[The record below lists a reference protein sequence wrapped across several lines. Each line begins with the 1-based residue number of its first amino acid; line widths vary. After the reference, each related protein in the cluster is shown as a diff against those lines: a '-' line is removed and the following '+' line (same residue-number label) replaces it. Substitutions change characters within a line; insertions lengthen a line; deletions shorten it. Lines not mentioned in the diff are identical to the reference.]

1 MRLPR
6 SILVIAG
13 VLVVLGWVGL
23 GRHADLTGGGNRLL
37 QQQQIMW
44 SLVAVGAALAAVL
57 PNYRVLSRWSYG
69 ALVLALCLLAL
80 VYLFPP
86 INGVRRWIRLGP
98 VGLQPSEL
106 AKLAFV
112 LALARYLADRE
123 PHRQPVGVLLPLAM
137 TLVPVFLIL
146 RQPNLG
152 TAVLFVPVLLWML
165 FAAGVRRRDLAW
177 LGLLGL
183 SSLPL
188 LWTQMSGE
196 QRSRVTA
203 MFAQPGPRD
212 PTDADTYQLRQAKQ
226 MMALGGVWGSLWTGR
241 AVEDPLAY
249 HLPEAQSDFI
259 LCVLVERL
267 GLAGGAA
274 VLGLY
279 GVLVWRGLAIAAAA
293 REPFGRLVAAGLTGM
308 LAVQVLVNVGMT
320 VGLLPVVGLSLPL
333 VSYGGSGLVTQGA
346 LIGLLVNVA
355 IRPGYEVAREPFRY
369 ETRPHADFSR
379 RLGGEALSLL
389 RKES

>member
-1 MRLPR
+1 
-6 SILVIAG
+6 
-13 VLVVLGWVGL
+13 
-23 GRHADLTGGGNRLL
+23 
-37 QQQQIMW
+37 
-44 SLVAVGAALAAVL
+44 
-57 PNYRVLSRWSYG
+57 
-69 ALVLALCLLAL
+69 
-80 VYLFPP
+80 
-86 INGVRRWIRLGP
+86 
-98 VGLQPSEL
+98 
-106 AKLAFV
+106 
-112 LALARYLADRE
+112 
-123 PHRQPVGVLLPLAM
+123 VGVLLPLAM
-137 TLVPVFLIL
+137 TLVPVILIL

-188 LWTQMSGE
+188 LWDSNERRAEIARHRHVRPTRPPRSSRCGHLSTPPGQADDGPGRSVGE
-196 QRSRVTA
+196 PWDR
-203 MFAQPGPRD
+203 PGRRRPAGLPSPRG
-212 PTDADTYQLRQAKQ
+212 P
-226 MMALGGVWGSLWTGR
+226 
-241 AVEDPLAY
+241 
-249 HLPEAQSDFI
+249 SDFI

-355 IRPGYEVAREPFRY
+355 IRPGYEVAGEPFRY
-369 ETRPHADFSR
+369 EMRPHADFSR